1 MRTRAQRRQIRTR
14 FRIWPELTVGS
25 WIGAGAEA
33 KQVSPLPAKMGGG
46 GNDRAISAKAPL
58 SGNPYNGAKGGDIKS
73 ASAGRFRCSFW
84 GCIHAIDGLRCAYGA
99 VQKACSGRPC
109 PAPEG
114 QKALP
119 LPVKMGGGG
128 NNCAIRPKAP
138 LSGNPYNGKGGD
150 IKSASAGRF
159 RCSFWGCIHAIDG
172 LRCAYGAVQKACS
185 GRPCPA
191 PEGQKA
197 LPLPVK
203 MGGGGND
210 CAISAKAPLPG
221 NPYNGAFACGIRP

>member
-33 KQVSPLPAKMGGG
+33 KQFSPLPAKMGGG

-58 SGNPYNGAKGGDIKS
+58 SGNPYNGAKGGDIKT

-99 VQKACSGRPC
+99 VQKACSGRPS
-109 PAPEG
+109 PAPG
-114 QKALP
+114 APKALP
-119 LPVKMGGGG
+119 LP
-128 NNCAIRPKAP
+128 P
-138 LSGNPYNGKGGD
+138 
-150 IKSASAGRF
+150 
-159 RCSFWGCIHAIDG
+159 
-172 LRCAYGAVQKACS
+172 
-185 GRPCPA
+185 
-191 PEGQKA
+191 
-197 LPLPVK
+197 K

-210 CAISAKAPLPG
+210 CAISAKASLPG
-221 NPYNGAFACGIRP
+221 NPYNGAKGEGIKSASADRFRCFFLVRIHHHGWAQVRLWSHSKGVQRQAASRSRRTKGAPPPRKNGGRG